1 MESLR
6 RKVGELWEIEF
17 RAVMAQVR
25 WYAVSLWCHCR
36 YHCHLPMCALDTRCS
51 TPVLYS
57 PSGVRNAFLHSL
69 AVVFS
74 PSRLKHELF
83 LLALAARLL
92 AKLPSA
98 HFYPLL
104 WKVGPSLPPVLVFP
118 TNKKGAQILGIPTR
132 QITSSSA
139 LPGSLYSASFSLLY
153 LRSLCSW
160 FYPSPPSILLYL
172 VSSFSLEHVN
182 FCVLMCTFWV
192 ESLPPSFPL

>member
-1 MESLR
+1 MGNGTQGCHVLHDIVIHSLF
-6 RKVGELWEIEF
+6 VVPLPLPLSF
-17 RAVMAQVR
+17 ANV
-25 WYAVSLWCHCR
+25 
-36 YHCHLPMCALDTRCS
+36 HLGHRCS
-51 TPVLYS
+51 TPVLCS

-74 PSRLKHELF
+74 PSRLKHEVF

-98 HFYPLL
+98 HFCLLL
-104 WKVGPSLPPVLVFP
+104 WKVGPSLSPVLAFP
-118 TNKKGAQILGIPTR
+118 THKKGAQILGIPTR
-132 QITSSSA
+132 QMTSSSA

-153 LRSLCSW
+153 LCSLCSW

-172 VSSFSLEHVN
+172 VSSFSLEPVN

-192 ESLPPSFPL
+192 ESLPPSFLL